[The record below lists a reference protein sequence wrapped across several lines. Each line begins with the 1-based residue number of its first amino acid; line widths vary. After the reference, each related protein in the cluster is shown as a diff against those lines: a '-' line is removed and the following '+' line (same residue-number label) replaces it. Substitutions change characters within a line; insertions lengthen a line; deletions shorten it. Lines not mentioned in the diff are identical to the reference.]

1 MPTTIQTVAGA
12 AQFDGLTSATG
23 RLTWDPSSDIQKYR
37 PLLLSVSFFT
47 TVVVTSMQLSLVEGV
62 TATAVAVLA
71 RDTTGTR
78 DSMDYPCRR
87 VVMITATGAAYWRLE
102 FVTVGKTVTGTVQ
115 FDWDYLPLGTI

>member
-12 AQFDGLTSATG
+12 AQFDGLTATTG
-23 RLTWDPSSDIQKYR
+23 RHTWSASSDIQKYR

-47 TVVVTSMQLSLVEGV
+47 TVVVTTMQLSLVEGL
-62 TATAVAVLA
+62 TATAISVLA

-87 VVMITATGAAYWRLE
+87 PVMIVGTGAFYWRLE
-102 FVTVGKTVTGTVQ
+102 FVTTGKTVTGTLQ
-115 FDWDYLPLGTI
+115 IDWDYLPLGTI